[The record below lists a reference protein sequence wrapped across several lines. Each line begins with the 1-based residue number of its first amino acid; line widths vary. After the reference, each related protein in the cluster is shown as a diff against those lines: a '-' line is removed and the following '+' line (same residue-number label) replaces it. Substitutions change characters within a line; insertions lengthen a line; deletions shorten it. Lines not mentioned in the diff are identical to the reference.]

1 MRRTVEMRGRMGK
14 TGTGRVRKGA
24 ILGGYRLGVWGS
36 ERLNWDGNLGRFEDR
51 RASEVGRPRQIEVFG
66 PNGTLLVQ
74 NWTQN
79 GDDEVSEVRG
89 TFVKLQPAND
99 AMIG

>member
-1 MRRTVEMRGRMGK
+1 LEGLK
-14 TGTGRVRKGA
+14 TGGLQRWQGLDK
-24 ILGGYRLGVWGS
+24 
-36 ERLNWDGNLGRFEDR
+36 
-51 RASEVGRPRQIEVFG
+51 IEVFG